1 MLAMLSPY
9 KKQFGRRL
17 QSNQGNVK
25 ASFEMRVVVIDV
37 DGLGLD
43 LDPLEFVWIFSDF
56 VLS

>member
-1 MLAMLSPY
+1 MLSPY

-37 DGLGLD
+37 NGLGLD
-43 LDPLEFVWIFSDF
+43 LDPLEFALIFSYF